1 MPSMPESLQSHM
13 KRYHPNIINKEGI
26 LDVHLSYPFE
36 EKFRCPLCQK
46 DDQFHGFK
54 RHSRTMHPN
63 HTFNLIISCSVCK
76 LEFSN
81 PRVASNH
88 FTTHKGS
95 HKRRD
100 ALPKANAFK
109 TLINYE
115 DNNEESNIV
124 INNSDDREGLSNL
137 SREHPVADLHNIL
150 INVLKTSSL
159 LNYQKLCYL
168 SQ

>member
-1 MPSMPESLQSHM
+1 M
-13 KRYHPNIINKEGI
+13 KRYHPNIINKEGTS
-26 LDVHLSYPFE
+26 DVHLSYPFE

-46 DDQFHGFK
+46 HQFHGFK

-63 HTFNLIISCSVCK
+63 HTFNLIISRSVCK

-88 FTTHKGS
+88 FTKHKGS

-100 ALPKANAFK
+100 APKANALK
-109 TLINYE
+109 TLLNYE

-124 INNSDDREGLSNL
+124 INNNDDGRGCQIC
-137 SREHPVADLHNIL
+137 HVNIL
-150 INVLKTSSL
+150 WQIYITSQLIYQIPPL
-159 LNYQKLCYL
+159 LNYQNLYYL

>member
-1 MPSMPESLQSHM
+1 MPTNSLQRHM
-13 KRYHPNIINKEGI
+13 KRYHPNIINKEGTS
-26 LDVHLSYPFE
+26 DVHLSYPFE

-46 DDQFHGFK
+46 DYQFHAFK
-54 RHSRTMHPN
+54 RHGRTMHPN

-88 FTTHKGS
+88 FTMHKGS

-100 ALPKANAFK
+100 AVPKANAFK
-109 TLINYE
+109 TLLNYE
-115 DNNEESNIV
+115 DNNEECNIV
-124 INNSDDREGLSNL
+124 INNNDDGEGLSNL
-137 SREHPVADLHNIL
+137 SCEHPLADLHSIS
-150 INVLKTSSL
+150 IIDPKTSSP
-159 LNYQKLCYL
+159 